1 MLSSLVYVEGISVTD
16 DNQQLIVAQVYKA
29 RQFCEDKGA
38 RFTLL
43 REKVYALLLEKQSAV
58 GAYELLDALKLT
70 ESSAKPATVY
80 RTLDFLLEF
89 GLIHKI
95 ESTNAFVACHHF
107 DCTHPVQFLI
117 CDTCGD
123 VKEIQSEGLK
133 DTLDK
138 QAQTVGFSVVKQTIE
153 AHGTCAICQ

>member
-1 MLSSLVYVEGISVTD
+1 M
-16 DNQQLIVAQVYKA
+16 
-29 RQFCEDKGA
+29 
-38 RFTLL
+38 
-43 REKVYALLLEKQSAV
+43 
-58 GAYELLDALKLT
+58 DALKLT
-70 ESSAKPATVY
+70 ESNAKPATVY

-107 DCTHPVQFLI
+107 DCNHPVQFLI

-138 QAQTVGFSVVKQTIE
+138 QAQSVGFNVVKQTIE
-153 AHGTCAICQ
+153 AHGTCATCQ

>member
-1 MLSSLVYVEGISVTD
+1 VTNSCQHTI
-16 DNQQLIVAQVYKA
+16 DNQVYKA

-43 REKVYALLLEKQSAV
+43 REKLYGLLLEHEGAV
-58 GAYELLDALKLT
+58 GAYELLDTLKVT
-70 ESSAKPATVY
+70 ESNAKPATVY

-107 DCTHPVQFLI
+107 DCNHPVQFLI
-117 CDTCGD
+117 CDVCGD
-123 VKEIQSEGLK
+123 VQEIQSVGLK

-138 QAQTVGFSVVKQTIE
+138 QAKTLGFTVVKQTIE
-153 AHGTCAICQ
+153 AHGTCATCK

>member
-1 MLSSLVYVEGISVTD
+1 MTTTD
-16 DNQQLIVAQVYKA
+16 QHSKEHQVYKA

-43 REKVYALLLEKQSAV
+43 REKVYALLLEQQGAV
-58 GAYELLDALKLT
+58 GAYELLDTLKLT
-70 ESSAKPATVY
+70 ESNAKPATVY

-107 DCTHPVQFLI
+107 DCNHPVQFLI

-123 VKEIQSEGLK
+123 VREIQSVGLK

-138 QAQTVGFSVVKQTIE
+138 QALSVGFSVIKQTIE
-153 AHGTCAICQ
+153 AHGTCAVCQ

>member
-1 MLSSLVYVEGISVTD
+1 VLSSKVYVEGINVTD
-16 DNQQLIVAQVYKA
+16 TDQQPIVAQVYKA

-43 REKVYALLLEKQSAV
+43 REKVYALLLEKKSAV

-153 AHGTCAICQ
+153 AHGTCVICQ

>member
-1 MLSSLVYVEGISVTD
+1 MTNICPNSIAE
-16 DNQQLIVAQVYKA
+16 QVYKA
-29 RQFCEDKGA
+29 RQFCEHKDA

-43 REKVYALLLEKQSAV
+43 REKVYGLLLEQQGAV

-70 ESSAKPATVY
+70 ESNAKPATIY

-95 ESTNAFVACHHF
+95 ESTNSFVACHHF
-107 DCTHPVQFLI
+107 DCSHPVQFLI
-117 CDTCGD
+117 CDTCGG
-123 VKEIQSEGLK
+123 VKEIQSRGLK

-138 QAQTVGFSVVKQTIE
+138 QAQSVGFNVVKQTIE
-153 AHGTCAICQ
+153 AHGTCAACQ

>member
-1 MLSSLVYVEGISVTD
+1 MAITD
-16 DNQQLIVAQVYKA
+16 QECITNQVYKA

-43 REKVYALLLEKQSAV
+43 REKVYGLLLEQGGAV
-58 GAYELLDALKLT
+58 GAYELLDTLKLT
-70 ESSAKPATVY
+70 ESNAKPATVY

-107 DCTHPVQFLI
+107 DCLHPVQFLI
-117 CDTCGD
+117 CGTCGE
-123 VKEIQSEGLK
+123 VTEIQSAGLK

-138 QAQTVGFSVVKQTIE
+138 QALSVGFNVVKQTIE
-153 AHGTCAICQ
+153 AHGTCSDCRD

>member
-1 MLSSLVYVEGISVTD
+1 MIQSQVYIGGVNVTNTD
-16 DNQQLIVAQVYKA
+16 LNSIPAQVFKA

-43 REKVYALLLEKQSAV
+43 REKVYALLLEKHSAV

-70 ESSAKPATVY
+70 ESNAKPATVY
-80 RTLDFLLEF
+80 RTLDFLFKF

-107 DCTHPVQFLI
+107 DCNHPVQFLI

-138 QAQTVGFSVVKQTIE
+138 QAQTFGFSVAKQTIE
-153 AHGTCAICQ
+153 AHGTCVTCQ

>member
-1 MLSSLVYVEGISVTD
+1 VTD
-16 DNQQLIVAQVYKA
+16 NNQQPIVAHVYKA

-43 REKVYALLLEKQSAV
+43 REKVYALLLEKKSAV

-138 QAQTVGFSVVKQTIE
+138 QAQTLGFSVVKQTIE
-153 AHGTCAICQ
+153 AHGTCVICQ

>member
-1 MLSSLVYVEGISVTD
+1 VTD
-16 DNQQLIVAQVYKA
+16 TGQNPITDQVYKA

-43 REKVYALLLEKQSAV
+43 REKVYALLLEQQGAV
-58 GAYELLDALKLT
+58 GAYELLDTLKLT
-70 ESSAKPATVY
+70 ESNAKPATVY

-107 DCTHPVQFLI
+107 DCNHPVQFLI

-123 VKEIQSEGLK
+123 VKEIQSVGLK

-138 QAQTVGFSVVKQTIE
+138 QAQSVGFRVVNQTIE
-153 AHGTCAICQ
+153 AHGTCAACQ

>member
-1 MLSSLVYVEGISVTD
+1 MTNTCQHPTAS
-16 DNQQLIVAQVYKA
+16 QVYKA
-29 RQFCEDKGA
+29 RQFCEEKGA

-43 REKVYALLLEKQSAV
+43 REKVYALLLEQQGAV

-95 ESTNAFVACHHF
+95 ESTNSFVACHHF
-107 DCTHPVQFLI
+107 DCNHPVQFLI

-138 QAQTVGFSVVKQTIE
+138 QAQSVGFSVVKQTIE
-153 AHGTCAICQ
+153 AHGTCAVCQ

>member
-1 MLSSLVYVEGISVTD
+1 
-16 DNQQLIVAQVYKA
+16 
-29 RQFCEDKGA
+29 
-38 RFTLL
+38 
-43 REKVYALLLEKQSAV
+43 
-58 GAYELLDALKLT
+58 
-70 ESSAKPATVY
+70 VY

-153 AHGTCAICQ
+153 AHGTCVICQ

>member
-1 MLSSLVYVEGISVTD
+1 MTTTCQHSTT
-16 DNQQLIVAQVYKA
+16 AQVYSA

-43 REKVYALLLEKQSAV
+43 REKVYGLLLEQQGAV

-107 DCTHPVQFLI
+107 DCNHPVQFLI

-138 QAQTVGFSVVKQTIE
+138 QAQSVGFSVVKQTIE
-153 AHGTCAICQ
+153 AHGTCAACQ

>member
-1 MLSSLVYVEGISVTD
+1 MTNTD
-16 DNQQLIVAQVYKA
+16 QDPIDVQVYKA

-38 RFTLL
+38 RFTIL
-43 REKVYALLLEKQSAV
+43 REKIYALLLKQQGAV
-58 GAYELLDALKLT
+58 GAYELLDTLKLT
-70 ESSAKPATVY
+70 EANAKPATVY

-107 DCTHPVQFLI
+107 DCNHPVQFLI

-123 VKEIQSEGLK
+123 VKEIQSKGLK
-133 DTLDK
+133 ETLDK
-138 QAQTVGFSVVKQTIE
+138 QALSVGFNVVKQTIE
-153 AHGTCAICQ
+153 AHGTCDNCQ